1 MIDIAVIGGGPAGLS
16 AGLYGARSGFSC
28 ALFEREL
35 AGGQTLKT
43 DIIANY
49 PGFDEG
55 IDGFT
60 LSMRMRRQAEA
71 LGLNFISEDV
81 IGFTFEKGVKL
92 IRTSSAEYK
101 AETIIIATGAQP
113 RKLGLPNEDALTGRG
128 VSYCAVCDA
137 AFFKNARVAVVGGG
151 DTAITDALHL
161 ARFAAHV
168 TVVHRRNELRANP
181 LLQARANAEPKIE
194 FIYNSVVSEIKGE
207 SSVTGIKI
215 ADVNTGKLRDADVS
229 GLFVA
234 IGNVPRTEL
243 VRDKIKL
250 TPGGYV
256 LTDSRMRSSV
266 DGVYAVGDVRD
277 TPLRQVVTA
286 AADGAVAASDAADRL
301 SISVAGSIAILG
313 SIPDNKV

>member
-1 MIDIAVIGGGPAGLS
+1 MIDIAVIGGGPAGLT

-28 ALFEREL
+28 SLFEREL

-43 DIIANY
+43 DMIANY

-60 LSMRMRRQAEA
+60 LSMRMRRQAED
-71 LGLNFISEDV
+71 LGLNFINEDV
-81 IGFTFEKGVKL
+81 IEFAFEKDVKL
-92 IRTSSAEYK
+92 IRTSSGEYEAK
-101 AETIIIATGAQP
+101 TVIIATGAQP
-113 RKLGLPNEDALTGRG
+113 RKLGLPNENALTGKG

-137 AFFKNARVAVVGGG
+137 AFFTNANVAVVGGG

-181 LLQARANAEPKIE
+181 LLQAKAYADSKIE
-194 FIYNSVVSEIKGE
+194 FIYNSVVSEIMGE
-207 SSVTGIKI
+207 NSVAGIVI
-215 ADVNTGKLRDADVS
+215 TDVNTGKQRHADVS

-243 VRDKIKL
+243 VRDKLKL

-301 SISVAGSIAILG
+301 SISNAGASSGKEA
-313 SIPDNKV
+313 

>member
-1 MIDIAVIGGGPAGLS
+1 
-16 AGLYGARSGFSC
+16 
-28 ALFEREL
+28 
-35 AGGQTLKT
+35 
-43 DIIANY
+43 
-49 PGFDEG
+49 
-55 IDGFT
+55 
-60 LSMRMRRQAEA
+60 MRRQAED
-71 LGLNFISEDV
+71 LGLNFINEDV
-81 IGFTFEKGVKL
+81 IEFAFEKDVKL
-92 IRTSSAEYK
+92 IRTSSGEYEAK
-101 AETIIIATGAQP
+101 TVIIATGAQP
-113 RKLGLPNEDALTGRG
+113 RKLGLPNENALTGKG

-137 AFFKNARVAVVGGG
+137 AFFTNANVAVVGGG

-181 LLQARANAEPKIE
+181 LLQAKAYADSKIE
-194 FIYNSVVSEIKGE
+194 FIYNSVVSEIMGE
-207 SSVTGIKI
+207 NSVAGIVI
-215 ADVNTGKLRDADVS
+215 TDVNTGKQRHADVS

-243 VRDKIKL
+243 VRDKLKL

-301 SISVAGSIAILG
+301 SISNAGASSGKEA
-313 SIPDNKV
+313 